1 MNFKLKRSLFEILKN
16 IQGVNVYILDI
27 QDENDDVSFK
37 IKKENVEEVQ
47 LLVNDEIVSK
57 GIDGQETVNDIG
69 IKLYKLYDEILY
81 QKKNN
86 K

>member
-1 MNFKLKRSLFEILKN
+1 MNFKLKRSLFEILIN
-16 IQGVNVYILDI
+16 IQDVNDYILDI
-27 QDENDDVSFK
+27 HEINDDVSFK
-37 IKKENVEEVQ
+37 IKKENVQEVQ
-47 LLVNDEIVSK
+47 LLVNDEIVFK
-57 GIDGQETVNDIG
+57 GIDKQETINDLG